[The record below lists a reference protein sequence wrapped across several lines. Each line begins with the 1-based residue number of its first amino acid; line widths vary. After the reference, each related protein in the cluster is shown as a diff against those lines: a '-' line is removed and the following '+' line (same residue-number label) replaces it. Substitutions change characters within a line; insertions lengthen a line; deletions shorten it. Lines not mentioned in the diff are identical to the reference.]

1 MTIKCIRCGNIEE
14 SAAKYIGVWII
25 KYGVN
30 GTLYDNEHFVVGL
43 CPDCQLPSEVVGCKD
58 NLQNEGPLPIP
69 DGETRSYAQWLDNID
84 DRMKFLER
92 CRKEHY
98 NMLQQHEMDLLDIGA
113 RLLNVEEGMSE
124 KAYTNLL
131 GCLTTIEK
139 RTAKLEREMDRVWEV
154 IRCKGEK

>member
-30 GTLYDNEHFVVGL
+30 GTLYDKEHFVVGL
-43 CPDCQLPSEVVGCKD
+43 CPDCQIERSLIVSPPKKDDVG
-58 NLQNEGPLPIP
+58 
-69 DGETRSYAQWLDNID
+69 ID
-84 DRMKFLER
+84 VEK
-92 CRKEHY
+92 
-98 NMLQQHEMDLLDIGA
+98 MLHQHEHDIETLG
-113 RLLNVEEGMSE
+113 
-124 KAYTNLL
+124 
-131 GCLTTIEK
+131 GCLAAMEK

>member
-14 SAAKYIGVWII
+14 SAAKYVGVWDI

-43 CPDCQLPSEVVGCKD
+43 CPDCQLPERGKSGGIKTD
-58 NLQNEGPLPIP
+58 NLVY
-69 DGETRSYAQWLDNID
+69 TID
-84 DRMKFLER
+84 MF
-92 CRKEHY
+92 H
-98 NMLQQHEMDLLDIGA
+98 QHEKDILDIGA
-113 RLLNVEEGMSE
+113 RLLNVEEEISE

-154 IRCKGEK
+154 MRCMGEK